1 MSTSICWCY
10 RMLDICKVLYKARH
24 SFFVGQLSRYTS
36 NPSHM
41 YWHVVRRVLKYLKS
55 FIDYGLHYCGY
66 PSILE
71 GFLDASW
78 ITNREDHSSTSGQI
92 FTLVRAAISLGSTK
106 QTCIADLTMVAE
118 FLVLVLACKE
128 AEWLRNLLYEIPL
141 WPKPMSPLSLLVTM
155 LLFWQDHTIMYI
167 MVNQGILVYVTVM

>member
-1 MSTSICWCY
+1 MFDVHNLLHKTVIAFA
-10 RMLDICKVLYKARH
+10 IGK
-24 SFFVGQLSRYTS
+24 LSRYTS
-36 NPSHM
+36 NTSHM
-41 YWHVVRRVLKYLKS
+41 HWHAVRRVLKYLKS

-78 ITNREDHSSTSGQI
+78 ITNREDHSSTSGWI
-92 FTLVRAAISLGSTK
+92 FTLGGGAVSWGSKK
-106 QTCIADLTMVAE
+106 QTCITDSTISAE
-118 FLVLVLACKE
+118 FVALASACKE
-128 AEWLRNLLYEIPL
+128 VEWLRNLLYGIPL

-167 MVNQGILVYVTVM
+167 MVNQGILVYVIVM